1 MGGERSEVG
10 DAPTLARFATRVPGL
25 DQVLNG
31 GFFAGGA
38 YLIAGPP
45 GTGKTTIGSQMAF
58 AHAASGGVAVFATL
72 MAETHDRMLA
82 NLRGYRFVDDALL
95 GERVHVVSLMPA
107 LEEGGLDGLLSEARR
122 LVRER
127 RASLLVVDGTAAAEE
142 LAPSTL
148 AYARFA
154 QQLQAQSTLLG
165 CTTLL
170 LANRRGDEIEAA
182 ATNVDGVLLLA
193 RDRVDGRAL
202 RSAEVT
208 KLRGS
213 AHLGG
218 AHDLAITADG
228 VAIFP
233 RLETALAGAPPPAL
247 LPHGRLPFD
256 IAGLDGMLG
265 GGPLAGSSTAVMGT
279 PGAGKTLLGLHFA
292 VAGARRG
299 EPVLVAAF
307 RETAEDLVATTAEIG
322 LPLGD
327 HLRAGTV
334 RVLWRA
340 PLELSPDAWAWEVL
354 RAVEEQRP
362 RRLVIDALT
371 DIVPFLRYP
380 ERLATFTTALTNR
393 LRALGVTSLLV
404 LEIDAFVGRELV
416 LPMPAASA
424 AMDNGLLLRAVEL
437 ESRLRRI
444 VSVLK
449 SRQSAFDPSIREFV
463 VGDGGVAIGEV
474 FAAATGLLTGDV
486 RFFPPGIALG
496 GESGR

>member
-1 MGGERSEVG
+1 MGGERSEG
-10 DAPTLARFATRVPGL
+10 GGAPTLARFATRVPGL
-25 DQVLNG
+25 DRVLNG

-45 GTGKTTIGSQMAF
+45 GTGKTTIGSQMVF
-58 AHAASGGVAVFATL
+58 AHAASGGVAIFATL
-72 MAETHDRMLA
+72 LAETHDRMLA

-95 GERVHVVSLMPA
+95 GERVHVVSLTPA
-107 LEEGGLDGLLSEARR
+107 LEEGGLDGLLAEARR

-142 LAPSTL
+142 LAPSSL

-182 ATNVDGVLLLA
+182 STNVDGVLLLA
-193 RDRVDGRAL
+193 RERVDGRAL

-233 RLETALAGAPPPAL
+233 RLEAAFAGTAPPAL
-247 LPHGRLPFD
+247 PPRDRLALDVP
-256 IAGLDGMLG
+256 GLDAMLG
-265 GGPLAGSSTAVMGT
+265 GGLLAGSSTVIFGT
-279 PGAGKTLLGLHFA
+279 PGAGKTLVGLHFA

-299 EPVLVAAF
+299 ESVLVAAF
-307 RETAEDLVATTAEIG
+307 RETAEDLAATAGGIG
-322 LPLGD
+322 LELGD
-327 HLRAGTV
+327 HVRSGSV
-334 RVLWRA
+334 RVLWRT

-354 RAVEEQRP
+354 RVVEEQRP
-362 RRLVIDALT
+362 RRLVVDALT
-371 DIVPFLRYP
+371 DVATFLRYP
-380 ERLATFTTALTNR
+380 ERLTTFTTALTNQ
-393 LRALGVTSLLV
+393 LRALGVTSLLL
-404 LEIDAFVGRELV
+404 LEIDAIVGRELV
-416 LPMPAASA
+416 LPLPAASA
-424 AMDNGLLLRAVEL
+424 AMDNGVLLRSVEL

-463 VGDGGVAIGEV
+463 VGEGGVAVGDV
-474 FAAATGLLTGDV
+474 FAAVAGLLTGDV
-486 RFFPPGIALG
+486 RLVRSSIAPG